1 MSETPGKVHILG
13 RSEVDGR
20 EVFVL
25 QDLQC
30 RRPDLVCRPF
40 FARFDPTAAW
50 PDQLVPA
57 SESDAAFFPRR
68 LPGRGAGRRALV
80 PLRVAVTRD

>member
-1 MSETPGKVHILG
+1 MSETPGKVYILG

-30 RRPDLVCRPF
+30 RRPDLVRRSREE
-40 FARFDPTAAW
+40 ARSAALFHPT
-50 PDQLVPA
+50 
-57 SESDAAFFPRR
+57 S
-68 LPGRGAGRRALV
+68 GRGALV